1 MPPSYSPTK
10 KVNIEEAKKIIETA
24 GNGAEQDFAK
34 ARELLRVLR
43 NIQYANEDIDSVS
56 VQNQIDNI
64 NNELWECALVLVEKH
79 ADLIIG
85 LAGNLA
91 DRVKNTKKKEVLEAV
106 DLENLPAVKAL
117 VPITSNCDVLR
128 HS

>member
-1 MPPSYSPTK
+1 LPPSYSPTK